1 MTDKWSLGEKELR
14 MLRARAQLLDAPR
27 PEASPSEIV
36 RRVCGV
42 QAQDLRAADLALRAR
57 AAGLTV
63 AEVQAARESER
74 SVIRT

>member
-1 MTDKWSLGEKELR
+1 VTDKWSLGEKELR